1 MYLVVINSVSVPY
14 LVAAAPPPIHSV
26 ANWQKFRPQNTKVA
40 PQKSQRPEK
49 SAAEF
54 SADIENN
61 GRKVAELFFEVCYSH
76 KSFDFWQ
83 K

>member
-1 MYLVVINSVSVPY
+1 MS
-14 LVAAAPPPIHSV
+14 SV

-54 SADIENN
+54 SAF
-61 GRKVAELFFEVCYSH
+61 KKKLAEKWPNFF
-76 KSFDFWQ
+76 
-83 K
+83 